1 MPDPT
6 PTVDTTLE
14 RRFADF
20 GTLTEA
26 LDYAARGRR
35 GVNFYSGRG
44 ELVASLTYAEV
55 RARAIALARR
65 LLTLGLERG
74 ARVALVADTSPEFV
88 CTFMAC
94 QYAALLPVPL
104 PLPTSFGGRDGYCQ
118 QLRRQ
123 MQSCGAVAAVTPEG
137 MIDLIE
143 DATDGLGMIF
153 VGSHHQL
160 DALPEGEVDP
170 RLPEAG
176 DVCYLQYSSG
186 STRFPHGVMVT
197 HRSLMSNCRSMSR
210 DGVQLV
216 EDDRCVSWLPLYHDM
231 GLVGCLLTPIASQVS
246 VDFIATENFARRPLQ
261 WLSLIS
267 RNRGTISY
275 SPSFGYEL
283 CARRVGPD
291 ALASLDLSSWRLAGI
306 GADMIRANI
315 VRDFADNFASSGFD
329 PRAFVACYGLAE
341 CTLAV
346 SFARLNTGLETDVVD
361 ERRLATESRA
371 APYKANGSEPP
382 SGRRE
387 VVNCGIPL
395 PDFEVEIRDED
406 GRIVDEREVGKI
418 YVRGPSVMRG
428 YFNDP
433 EATVQVLSEDGWL
446 DTGDMGYRI
455 GEALYLVGRAKDL
468 IILNGRN
475 HWPQDIEWAAEQTD
489 GLRSGDSAAISV
501 PGENDEEVATLLVQ
515 CRLRDPEQRRHLS
528 EEIKR
533 RVLQSV
539 GIQCGVVFV
548 PPRTLPRT
556 SSGKLS
562 RSKARAKFLAG
573 TLTPIDGDIRPRVT
587 ETPIS
592 AAGGS

>member
-6 PTVDTTLE
+6 PTIDTTLE

-20 GTLTEA
+20 ETLPEA
-26 LDYAARGRR
+26 LDFAARGCK

-44 ELVASLTYAEV
+44 ELVESLTFADV
-55 RARAIALARR
+55 RARAITLARR
-65 LLTLGLERG
+65 LITVGLSRG
-74 ARVALVADTSPEFV
+74 ARVALVADTSPEFL
-88 CTFMAC
+88 CAFMAC
-94 QYAALLPVPL
+94 QYATLLPVPL

-123 MQSCGAVAAVTPEG
+123 MQSCGATAAVAPEG
-137 MIDLIE
+137 MIDLIRE
-143 DATDGLGMIF
+143 ASAGLDMVF
-153 VGSHHQL
+153 VGPHQDL
-160 DALPEGEVDP
+160 EGLPQGKADP
-170 RLPEAG
+170 RLPDAN
-176 DVCYLQYSSG
+176 DICYLQYSSG
-186 STRFPHGVMVT
+186 STRFPHGVMVS
-197 HRSLMSNCRSMSR
+197 HRSLMSNCRSMGR
-210 DGVQLV
+210 DGVHLV
-216 EDDRCVSWLPLYHDM
+216 DDDRCISWLPLYHDM
-231 GLVGCLLTPIASQVS
+231 GLVGCLLTPVANQVS

-267 RNRGTISY
+267 RNRGTVSY

-283 CARRVGPD
+283 CARRVGPET
-291 ALASLDLSSWRLAGI
+291 LANLDLSSWRVAGI
-306 GADMIRANI
+306 GADMIRAKI
-315 VRDFADNFASSGFD
+315 IRYFADSFAPARFD
-329 PRAFVACYGLAE
+329 SHAFVACYGLAE

-346 SFARLNTGLETDVVD
+346 SFSRLDTGIKTDVVD

-371 APYKANGSEPP
+371 TPYKANGSKPP
-382 SGRRE
+382 PGRRE

-395 PDFEVEIRDED
+395 PEFDVEIRTQDV
-406 GRIVDEREVGKI
+406 GVVDEREVGKI

-433 EATVQVLSEDGWL
+433 EATAQVLSEDGWL

-455 GEALYLVGRAKDL
+455 GKALYLVGRAKDL

-475 HWPQDIEWAAEQTD
+475 HWPQDIEWAAEQTT

-501 PGENDEEVATLLVQ
+501 PGDNDEEVATLLVQ
-515 CRLRDPEQRRHLS
+515 CRLRDPMHRRHLS

-539 GIQCGVVFV
+539 GIQCGVIFV

-562 RSKARAKFLAG
+562 RSKARTKFLSG
-573 TLTPIDGDIRPRVT
+573 TLAPIDGDVRPANTR
-587 ETPIS
+587 IS